1 MQYAAVGEMGEEST
15 HIPHTTYHIPSLSLP
30 CYAERRAQELA
41 PSFRAR
47 SEVAAY
53 LVARAAPVHAAVTRV
68 LRELR
73 EAVPER
79 KAAAAAAL
87 AAAEGGGAGG
97 AGAGAGAGGGGGL
110 RPSSVLE
117 YGARAGCG
125 IWAVNQVR
133 PQSTAITHV

>member
-68 LRELR
+68 LREVR

-79 KAAAAAAL
+79 KKTAAVAS
-87 AAAEGGGAGG
+87 GGGEGVGG
-97 AGAGAGAGGGGGL
+97 AGAGEGGGGGL

-133 PQSTAITHV
+133 GCPPLSV